1 LSSSCEINIVPSQQ
15 LLNPWQKTALNW
27 IANLQSGRDVVI
39 AVDLTESV
47 GFNEGTKIRLRQ
59 IVEDSLKQGDSVYV
73 VPFAATVNP
82 LQDRTDSLTLDNAI
96 VFTGKATDIE
106 KIIEAIPTQSNT
118 ILKNTDIQRAELYI
132 YQGLA
137 QINQCR
143 LSQNLP
149 IKSQSVVWIT
159 DAPLLTQPGINS
171 ETWIETPSDSPFRLK
186 ESPESQN
193 RQKWL
198 EVLPLQSKSLDL
210 ESYQLTIID
219 IPPTVQEF
227 CTPAPGGKQTCLV
240 NPYLFKQ
247 LWLPVSLLF
256 IFSLGSLIGLG
267 VGLNYW
273 RLIRKKWRLIIDF
286 ESGNQEEQ
294 ICYLANNQKIAIGL
308 EGINSINCP
317 GSEIRGYLERR
328 GTQLFLIPTGLEPLE
343 YRGTELTKSE
353 KVSYNYFTL
362 NCPTNNQDFEI
373 TIKLSK

>member
-15 LLNPWQKTALNW
+15 PLNSWQKTALNW
-27 IANLQSGRDVVI
+27 VSHLHTGRDVVI
-39 AVDLTESV
+39 AIDLTESV
-47 GFNEGTKIRLRQ
+47 GFNDGTKIRLRQ

-82 LQDRTDSLTLDNAI
+82 LASHTDSLTAENAI
-96 VFTGKATDIE
+96 LFTGKATDIE
-106 KIIEAIPTQSNT
+106 KIIQAIPTQSNT
-118 ILKNTDIQRAELYI
+118 VVKNTDIQRAELYI

-143 LSQNLP
+143 LVQNLP

-159 DAPLLTQPGINS
+159 DAPLLTQPGIDS

-198 EVLPLQSKSLDL
+198 EVLPLKSKSIDL

-227 CTPAPGGKQTCLV
+227 CTPTPGGKQTCLV
-240 NPYLFKQ
+240 NSYLFQQ
-247 LWLPVSLLF
+247 LWLPASLLL
-256 IFSLGSLIGLG
+256 ILSLGSLIGLG
-267 VGLNYW
+267 IALNYW
-273 RLIRKKWRLIIDF
+273 RLIRKKWRLTIKF
-286 ESGNQEEQ
+286 ESDNQENQ
-294 ICYLANNQKIAIGL
+294 ICYLANHQKIPIGS

-328 GTQLFLIPTGLEPLE
+328 GNQLFLIPTGLEPLE

-373 TIKLSK
+373 TITLGK